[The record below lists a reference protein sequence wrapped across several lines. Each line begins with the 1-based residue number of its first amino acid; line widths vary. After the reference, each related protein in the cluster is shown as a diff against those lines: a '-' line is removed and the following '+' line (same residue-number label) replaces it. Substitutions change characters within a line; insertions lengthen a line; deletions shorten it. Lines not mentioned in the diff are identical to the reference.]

1 MGSHVGLAW
10 RSGILASVLRTE
22 SWWVKSGSSQSQ
34 SETVVELMIEAQVR
48 AAAEEVVGHGQSLAI
63 LNLEAAAL
71 VDRLNT
77 GNDKGERE
85 GSRLMPRSAWPEGQG
100 CHLLGGEGCGRSSLV
115 VWREIRSL
123 VLDIFEVISDR
134 HPREDTDQTVGYM
147 SLAFR
152 RV

>member
-1 MGSHVGLAW
+1 M
-10 RSGILASVLRTE
+10 
-22 SWWVKSGSSQSQ
+22 KSGSSQSQ
-34 SETVVELMIEAQVR
+34 SETVVELMIAAQVR

-85 GSRLMPRSAWPEGQG
+85 GSRMMPRSAWPEGQG

-115 VWREIRSL
+115 VWREISL